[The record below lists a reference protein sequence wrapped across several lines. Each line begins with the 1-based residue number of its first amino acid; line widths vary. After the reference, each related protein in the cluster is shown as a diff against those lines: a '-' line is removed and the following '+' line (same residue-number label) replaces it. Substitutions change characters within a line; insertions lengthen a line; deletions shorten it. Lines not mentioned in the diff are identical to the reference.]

1 MQWFLLEVEGL
12 LKCLK
17 ELEWELEMMMRRWP
31 NLVLVAHGPVTAA
44 GAESLGVN
52 VNVVSERYDSFQGTV
67 DAVKTKLRGLDS
79 TSM

>member
-1 MQWFLLEVEGL
+1 VEGL

>member
-31 NLVLVAHGPVTAA
+31 NLVLVAHGLVTAA

-52 VNVVSERYDSFQGTV
+52 VNVVSERFDSFQGTV

>member
-1 MQWFLLEVEGL
+1 
-12 LKCLK
+12 LK